1 MSTETTGLAA
11 PPHRARRARTLS
23 LLTASTAMDNT
34 ESSLTTVLF
43 PLLREALGL
52 SSAALGTVVAV
63 SKAVGVFAAFLWAL
77 LAQRY
82 PRKTVLAVCSGF
94 WGVWVIFAGFS
105 TSFLQFVILY
115 GIAAAGFAGAG
126 PIALSILGDI
136 YDDDRRG
143 RATGILYGGVAI
155 IAGGSA
161 PLFGLLSGSADG
173 WRYGYLISGGVC
185 VLIGILIMLFLD
197 DPHHD
202 ALTLAPTPS
211 QPLEIIEGKARAIQ
225 RELREILRI
234 KSFRLILLQRA
245 LSGQNV
251 IMSFGVVFLVEER
264 GFSTAVASVVA
275 LPFAVGYLSGTIVG
289 GRAND
294 AIHRLL
300 PSSGRVVMLQASQIL
315 FAAVALLTTQL
326 MWGSIAI
333 YAALFGLL
341 GFLQGQVP
349 VVNRPL
355 IMAVVAPRL
364 RPLAF
369 AVSVSMVEGLAYAG
383 YALLTGFLGDA
394 IGLQGA
400 LLLVTVVLTVVNGLG
415 SAALYRPYARDSVA
429 IPEPSPK
436 DLG

>member
-1 MSTETTGLAA
+1 MSTETTGLVA
-11 PPHRARRARTLS
+11 PAHRPRRARTLS

-43 PLLREALGL
+43 PLMREALGL

-63 SKAVGVFAAFLWAL
+63 SKAVGVFAAFPWAL
-77 LAQRY
+77 LAHRY

-105 TSFLQFVILY
+105 TSFLQFVVLY

-143 RATGILYGGVAI
+143 RATGVLYGGVAI

-173 WRYGYLISGGVC
+173 WRYGYIISGGVC
-185 VLIGILIMLFLD
+185 LLIGILIVLFLD
-197 DPHHD
+197 DPQQD
-202 ALTLAPTPS
+202 AIPPGPAPA
-211 QPLEIIEGKARAIQ
+211 QPLEKLEGKARVIR
-225 RELREILRI
+225 RELRELLGIE
-234 KSFRLILLQRA
+234 SFRLILWQRA

-251 IMSFGVVFLVEER
+251 IMSFGAVFLVEDR
-264 GFSTAVASVVA
+264 GFSTAAAAVVA
-275 LPFAVGYLSGTIVG
+275 LPFAAGYLSGTIVG
-289 GRAND
+289 GRVND
-294 AIHRLL
+294 AIHRAL
-300 PSSGRVVMLQASQIL
+300 PRSGRVVMLQASQIL
-315 FAAVALLTTQL
+315 FAAVGLLTTQL
-326 MWGSIAI
+326 VWGSIAS
-333 YAALFGLL
+333 YAVLFALL

-400 LLLVTVVLTVVNGLG
+400 LLLVTVVLTAVNGIG
-415 SAALYRPYARDSVA
+415 SAVLYRPYARDSAA
-429 IPEPSPK
+429 ISESETK
-436 DLG
+436 CLG